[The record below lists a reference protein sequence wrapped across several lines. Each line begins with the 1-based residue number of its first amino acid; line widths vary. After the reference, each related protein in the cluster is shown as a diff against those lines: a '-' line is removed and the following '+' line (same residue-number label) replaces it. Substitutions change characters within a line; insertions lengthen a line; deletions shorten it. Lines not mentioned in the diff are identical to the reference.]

1 MLEGVSFLR
10 TRISDLPHRL
20 GVVAEDDA
28 EAREK
33 VAALTPLTAPLT
45 DKTLRGLAGQGIFA
59 APEADTPAPMAL
71 VFAGQGTYYPGMGR
85 NLYDT
90 FPLVRQWMERV
101 AAVADFDLL
110 DLMFNSQDEDL
121 QKTRWQQPALFTF
134 EYALVSQLLALGVKP
149 AAMAGHS
156 MGEILAL
163 CVAGVFSWQDGFH
176 IINKRAQ
183 CMDKAAGL
191 SLDPWAMIAVD
202 VPGEVLQQK
211 LAQRR
216 NVHVTNF
223 NSPRQIVLGGGT
235 DQVLGLKAELDQ
247 EGYWNAQLRVS
258 MAFHSPIMAVIREEM
273 AEFLAGI
280 ELHPPQIPV
289 ISNTTQKPYP
299 DDPEAIRK
307 ILLDHLENP
316 VHWQQNV
323 ETLWH
328 DHGVRT
334 FVEVGP
340 KNTLCNLI
348 VDTIEAARCIHTSL
362 PENEAYAFRSAAA
375 QLYALG
381 YVQPAQPAAQVTLP
395 QAAPAPAPA
404 PRPAP
409 ARAADNQAAAVMQR
423 EINTFIL
430 DTFGKYLKPA
440 ILEAIRREVDP
451 SFSEARFEELFN
463 ASLATGPARAAIPP
477 STAPGTAA
485 EASPQ
490 AAAGVSQVLP
500 PIPAGDYVEP

>member
-1 MLEGVSFLR
+1 
-10 TRISDLPHRL
+10 
-20 GVVAEDDA
+20 
-28 EAREK
+28 
-33 VAALTPLTAPLT
+33 
-45 DKTLRGLAGQGIFA
+45 
-59 APEADTPAPMAL
+59 
-71 VFAGQGTYYPGMGR
+71 MGR

-90 FPLVRQWMERV
+90 FPLVRQWIERI
-101 AAVADFDLL
+101 AAGADFDLL

-121 QKTRWQQPALFTF
+121 QKTRWQQPALFAF
-134 EYALVSQLLALGVKP
+134 EYAMVNQLLALGVKP
-149 AAMAGHS
+149 VAMAGHS
-156 MGEILAL
+156 MGELLAL
-163 CVAGVFSWQDGFH
+163 CVAGVFSWQDGFR
-176 IINKRAQ
+176 ITNQRAQ

-191 SLDPWAMIAVD
+191 SLDPGAMIAVD

-216 NVHVTNF
+216 DVLITNF

-235 DQVLGLKAELDQ
+235 DAVLGLKAELDQ

-258 MAFHSPIMAVIREEM
+258 MAFHSPIMAVIRDEM

-280 ELHPPQIPV
+280 EFHPPQIPV
-289 ISNTTQKPYP
+289 ISNTTRKPYP
-299 DDPEAIRK
+299 DDPEAIRT

-340 KNTLCNLI
+340 KNILSNLI
-348 VDTIEAARCIHTSL
+348 VDTFEAVRCIHTSF
-362 PENEAYAFRSAAA
+362 PDTEAYAFRAAAA

-381 YVQPAQPAAQVTLP
+381 HVQPGRPAAQVTLP
-395 QAAPAPAPA
+395 QPAAAPAPL
-404 PRPAP
+404 PRPTP
-409 ARAADNQAAAVMQR
+409 AGMTDNRAVAVMQR

-440 ILEAIRREVDP
+440 ILEAIRREVDT
-451 SFSEARFEELFN
+451 SFSEARF
-463 ASLATGPARAAIPP
+463 
-477 STAPGTAA
+477 
-485 EASPQ
+485 
-490 AAAGVSQVLP
+490 
-500 PIPAGDYVEP
+500 